1 MAVVG
6 LGIDLAQA
14 GRVRELI
21 ERRGQRALDRL
32 FTAGEQAYCDRRASR
47 FESYAGRFAVKE
59 AVMKMLGTG
68 WRCGVRWI
76 DIEVTRAEGQAPRV
90 VLHGESARIAER
102 RGIRSIH
109 VAITHDGGLAAA
121 VAVGES

>member
-1 MAVVG
+1 
-6 LGIDLAQA
+6 
-14 GRVRELI
+14 
-21 ERRGQRALDRL
+21 
-32 FTAGEQAYCDRRASR
+32 
-47 FESYAGRFAVKE
+47 
-59 AVMKMLGTG
+59 
-68 WRCGVRWI
+68 VRWI